1 MGSQRVRFFT
11 CIRYAASHGVIRLR
25 TDRGQALIPVA
36 VLALFLLPGTTSGQD
51 IVPLP
56 RLSGPVIIDG
66 HVDEPVWDSIPFLPL
81 TQFAPQY
88 RGEPSEPSEI
98 RVAYDDSHVYVSG
111 RLYADPSSVR
121 ANTVYRDAY
130 ASDDLM
136 CVVLDTYNDYQTA
149 VWNCVNP
156 AGGRI
161 DQTLSNDGVSAGL
174 PVFNLDWNSYWE
186 AATSWD
192 ESGWFA
198 EMRIPFTSLGF
209 QDVDGR
215 VVMGLEVYRFI
226 GATNERLV
234 YPDIPPSA
242 GYFVKP
248 SRMQRVLMEG
258 VHRRQP
264 VYVAPYVLGG
274 WQRTAQLDR
283 METGFDITRDYTHE
297 AGLDVRYSPTANLS
311 LDVTANTDF
320 AQVEA
325 DDQQVN
331 LTRFPLF
338 FPEKR
343 QFFQERSAIF
353 DFGLG
358 GPFSRLFHSRRIG
371 LVAGRPIRLYGGVR
385 LASRVGGTDLGV
397 LDMQT
402 AAAMGGPTE
411 NFGVV
416 RLKQRMLNEFSTV
429 GGMITSRVGDDGSYN
444 VAAGVDAL
452 VRPVGDEYATVSI
465 ARTFENNISGAGLL
479 DATHLLLR
487 WERRREGGL
496 SYIAEAIRSGASFNP
511 GVGFVPRR
519 DFTSL
524 AGELQY
530 LWYAAP
536 TTPFRSLSVG
546 GSAEGFRRNADGST
560 ESATLSPTLQAEFRN
575 GANLLLTYRANY
587 ESVLESFPLA
597 PGVPVAPD
605 DYWFHEGEVRYQAG
619 RTSLFQPSVSTAAGQ
634 FYDGHRVSIAPSIVW
649 NAWPPHLELGADYSL
664 DAIRFPDRD
673 LSVDV
678 HLMRLRVRVAYDTR
692 FSLSTYW
699 QYNSVEDV
707 ASLNARLRYNVRD
720 GTDLWIVYNEGLNT
734 DRLSR
739 TPVPPV
745 SQGRAVMVKYTHT
758 PVW

>member
-1 MGSQRVRFFT
+1 MKGRAGMFVATLAVALAVFSTPASAQDTLRLARV
-11 CIRYAASHGVIRLR
+11 S
-25 TDRGQALIPVA
+25 DP
-36 VLALFLLPGTTSGQD
+36 
-51 IVPLP
+51 IV
-56 RLSGPVIIDG
+56 VDG
-66 HVDEPVWDSIPFLPL
+66 HVNESAWENVPILPL

-88 RGEPSEPSEI
+88 RGEPSEPTEI
-98 RVAYDDSHVYVSG
+98 RVAYDDSYVYVSG
-111 RLYADPSSVR
+111 RMYAKPGSVR
-121 ANTVYRDAY
+121 ANTVYRDAF

-136 CVVLDTYNDYQTA
+136 CIVLDTYNDYQTA

-174 PVFNLDWNSYWE
+174 PAFNLDWNSYWD
-186 AATSWD
+186 AATSRD
-192 ESGWFA
+192 ETGWFA

-226 GATNERLV
+226 GATNERLTF
-234 YPDIPPSA
+234 PDIPPSA

-248 SRMQRVLMEG
+248 SRMQRILLEG
-258 VHRRQP
+258 VHRRTP
-264 VYVAPYVLGG
+264 VYVAPYGLGG
-274 WQRTAQLDR
+274 YGRHAVFNADT
-283 METGFDITRDYTHE
+283 TGFDLTGDYTHE
-297 AGLDVRYSPTANLS
+297 AGLDVRYSPSANLS

-371 LVAGRPIRLYGGVR
+371 LVEGRPIRLYGGVR
-385 LASRVGGTDLGV
+385 LASRVGGADLGV

-402 AAAMGGPTE
+402 AAALGGPSE
-411 NFGVV
+411 NFGVL
-416 RLKQRMLNEFSTV
+416 RLKQRAFNEFSTV
-429 GGMITSRVGDDGSYN
+429 GGMITTRVGDDGSYN

-452 VRPVGDEYATVSI
+452 VRPVGDEYATVAI
-465 ARTFENNISGAGLL
+465 ARTFENDTSDVGLL
-479 DATHLLLR
+479 DATHMLLR

-496 SYIAEAIRSGASFNP
+496 SYAAEAIRSGAAFNP
-511 GVGFVPRR
+511 AVGFVPRR

-536 TTPFRSLSVG
+536 TTPFRAWSIG

-560 ESATLSPTLQAEFRN
+560 ESATFSPTVQAEFRN
-575 GANLLLTYRANY
+575 GANLSLTYRANY
-587 ESVLESFPLA
+587 ESVLRSFPLA
-597 PGVPVAPD
+597 PGVAVVPD
-605 DYWFHEGEVRYQAG
+605 DYWFHEGEVQYRAG
-619 RTSLFQPSVSTAAGQ
+619 RTSLFQPSVTATVGQ
-634 FYDGHRVSIAPSIVW
+634 FYDGHRATIAPSVVW
-649 NAWPPHLELGADYSL
+649 NAVPPHLELGANYSFN
-664 DAIRFPDRD
+664 AIRFPDRG

-678 HLMRLRVRVAYDTR
+678 HLLRLRVRVAYDTR
-692 FSLSTYW
+692 FSLSTFW

-720 GTDLWIVYNEGLNT
+720 GTDLWIVYNEAVNT
-734 DRLSR
+734 DRYSY
-739 TPVPPV
+739 TPIPPV

-758 PVW
+758 LVW